1 VAPRLNFRKPALIHS
16 KFFASLQGPKGKM
29 SASDTNSAIFLTD
42 TKAQISE
49 KVNRAF
55 SGGQDTAELH
65 RKLGANLEI
74 DVPFQYLSFFLEDD
88 EELAEI
94 GSVSVSLIRP
104 LLFLVSLY
112 GITYESR
119 LSSLNLH
126 CPVALEIF
134 ERRNVNWPSKET
146 LDQLIVDLDTET
158 SRG

>member
-1 VAPRLNFRKPALIHS
+1 MAPRLNFRKPALIHS

-94 GSVSVSLIRP
+94 GSKYSKGEMLTGQVKKRLINLLWTLIQRHQEAREAVTDTMIDAFLSV
-104 LLFLVSLY
+104 
-112 GITYESR
+112 
-119 LSSLNLH
+119 
-126 CPVALEIF
+126 
-134 ERRNVNWPSKET
+134 RRMSPFF
-146 LDQLIVDLDTET
+146 D
-158 SRG
+158 